1 MQIVGVDLS
10 GDPCNPTGWAML
22 HDGIFKVKTLYEDSE
37 ILFETVS
44 AQPTLVAIDAPLTLP
59 QKGFMRLADQE
70 MRRRGYQVFPPSFKG
85 MKMLTE
91 RAKRL
96 VKKLEE
102 TKITVI
108 EVHPLSTRRALR
120 MSLRNWKR
128 IQEEFLKMGF
138 SGDPQQTQLTPH
150 EIDAMTAA
158 LTANLHLQGITESL
172 GDADEGFKIIP
183 VRKPWWKIRLSVI
196 SLSKP

>member
-70 MRRRGYQVFPPSFKG
+70 MRRRGYQVLPSFKG

-172 GDADEGFKIIP
+172 GDADEGFIIIP

>member
-1 MQIVGVDLS
+1 MRIVGIDLS
-10 GDPCNPTGWAML
+10 GDLCNPTGWAL
-22 HDGIFKVKTLYEDSE
+22 LYDGIFKVKELYEDSE

-44 AQPTLVAIDAPLTLP
+44 AEPTLVAFDAPLTLP
-59 QKGFMRLADQE
+59 KKGFMRAVDQE
-70 MRRRGYQVFPPSFKG
+70 MRRQGYQVFPPLFKG

-91 RAKRL
+91 RAQGL

-102 TKITVI
+102 AKITVI
-108 EVHPLSTRRALR
+108 EVHPLSTRRAIR

-138 SGDPQQTQLTPH
+138 SGDFQQKQLTPH

-172 GDADEGFKIIP
+172 GDVDEGFIIIP
-183 VRKPWWKIRLSVI
+183 VRKPWWRIRLSVI

>member
-1 MQIVGVDLS
+1 MQVIGIDLS
-10 GDPCNPTGWAML
+10 GDSCNPTGWALL
-22 HDGIFKVKTLYEDSE
+22 HDAIFRVKELYEDSE
-37 ILFETVS
+37 ILLETVS
-44 AQPTLVAIDAPLTLP
+44 AKPTLVAIDAPLTLP
-59 QKGFMRLADQE
+59 KKGFMRSVDQE

-91 RAKRL
+91 RAGRL

-138 SGDPQQTQLTPH
+138 SGDFQKTQLTTH

-158 LTANLHLQGITESL
+158 LTANLHIQGVTESV
-172 GDADEGFKIIP
+172 GDTNEGFIIIP
-183 VRKPWWKIRLSVI
+183 VRKPWWKIQLSVI

>member
-1 MQIVGVDLS
+1 MQVIGIDLS
-10 GDPCNPTGWAML
+10 GDPCNPTGWAL
-22 HDGIFKVKTLYEDSE
+22 LQDGIFRVKELYEDSE
-37 ILFETVS
+37 ILLETVS
-44 AQPTLVAIDAPLTLP
+44 AKPMLVAIDAPLTLP
-59 QKGFMRLADQE
+59 KKGFMRSVDQE
-70 MRRRGYQVFPPSFKG
+70 MRRRGYQVFPPLFKG

-91 RAKRL
+91 RARRL

-102 TKITVI
+102 TRITVI

-138 SGDPQQTQLTPH
+138 SGDFQKTQLTTH

-158 LTANLHLQGITESL
+158 LTANLHIQGVTESI
-172 GDADEGFKIIP
+172 GDTNEGFIIIP
-183 VRKPWWKIRLSVI
+183 VRKPWWKIQLSVI